1 MCRQVDFIIDVLISE
16 FFIALMYTHTLI
28 ILAPHGVAQFSL
40 ECVDVLL
47 MSVDLVLQ
55 RFDLTN
61 GLVLGLNKS
70 SY

>member
-1 MCRQVDFIIDVLISE
+1 MDLIIDVLISE

-28 ILAPHGVAQFSL
+28 ILSSHGVAQFSL